1 LSENLSLTQKLALEI
16 SSCEEVCKAFKDES
30 HPCNKVVN
38 WQVDE
43 WEQRIHTIEGSVMH
57 RPEAWTGALD
67 KAKIIF
73 LASNPSFNPNEAFP
87 DYSPNWSEKQILD
100 FATKRFTSTD
110 ERGYGAVDAPNMLEA
125 DRVILQNGKVAQGR
139 PVPYWREVRGRVAE
153 ILNKDISE
161 VSADHDYVMTELV
174 HCKSFNE
181 IGVPEALAFCNAK
194 WMNRIFMNSPA
205 RLVIVM
211 GKKPAEKVLEVIPGI
226 PDSWG
231 AWKDQNSGLTRG
243 DWPKSN
249 QDLHNRIKNGTWA
262 LEDQKKHSVVRTV
275 GGLERLLIWLPRP
288 NSSLPRT
295 LSGPNACI
303 SEELLNEWQEFLTK
317 E

>member
-1 LSENLSLTQKLALEI
+1 M
-16 SSCEEVCKAFKDES
+16 
-30 HPCNKVVN
+30 N

-43 WEQRIHTIEGSVMH
+43 WKQKVDQIEGSVMH

-100 FATKRFTSTD
+100 FATKRFVSTD

-181 IGVPEALAFCNAK
+181 IGVPESLAFCNAK
-194 WMNRIFMNSPA
+194 WMNRIFLNSPA

-249 QDLHNRIKNGTWA
+249 QDLHNRVKNGTWA

>member
-1 LSENLSLTQKLALEI
+1 
-16 SSCEEVCKAFKDES
+16 
-30 HPCNKVVN
+30 VN
-38 WQVDE
+38 WQVGE
-43 WEQRIHTIEGSVMH
+43 WEQKINTIEGSVMH

-100 FATKRFTSTD
+100 FATKRFTTTD

-181 IGVPEALAFCNAK
+181 IGVPESLAFCNEK
-194 WMNRIFMNSPA
+194 WMNRIFLNSPA

-249 QDLHNRIKNGTWA
+249 QDLQSRIENGSWA
-262 LEDQKKHSVVRTV
+262 LEDQRKHSVVRTV